1 MKKVLLFTTIALLVV
16 LTFGSAF
23 AVELTMYSSDE
34 SKARV
39 LRQVVELYQE
49 EHPDVKIE
57 VVAFPYA
64 NYMQKMSL
72 VFLGGEPPD
81 LLETTATYLP
91 QMTQFL
97 RNVGPDIEENLGLSP
112 QEYKDSTYD
121 VVKVYLGEEDIV
133 HAVPLHFTTY
143 SVWIN
148 KEMFEKAGIAYP
160 PKGGRTE
167 PWTWEEFKDVL
178 RKVKSENATPYA
190 MSIEYSAD
198 KFFSYL
204 ALWNIKILDEEGN
217 FVMDQYENA
226 EKAINEF
233 VDLFKEELVPPAE
246 WLSGESHTS
255 NFFGGITAVD
265 WAGSWMARESFNA
278 EKQNDV
284 APCYVPVIEDWFGI
298 SGGGFLAAP
307 QTGDAEKEKA
317 ATDFVMW
324 IADKDKGYTEYIKRS
339 RDLSAYK
346 DHSIDYG
353 EPLLDEWAEVHQVL
367 AERAPAWSTEVRATA
382 VWSRL
387 TDTIRKDLALG
398 ISESITAQEMIQH
411 WKEEAQRILSEL

>member
-1 MKKVLLFTTIALLVV
+1 MKRKLVFMLAVLLIATSIFSVK
-16 LTFGSAF
+16 
-23 AVELTMYSSDE
+23 LTMYSSDE

-39 LRQVVELYQE
+39 LRQVVEIYQKE
-49 EHPDVKIE
+49 NPDVTIE

-72 VFLGGEPPD
+72 VFLGGNPPD

-91 QMTQFL
+91 QMTPYL
-97 RNVGPDIEENLGLSP
+97 RDIGPDIQKNLGLTP

-121 VVKVYLGEEDIV
+121 VVKVYLGEGNV
-133 HAVPLHFTTY
+133 VQAVPLHFTTY
-143 SVWIN
+143 SLWIN
-148 KEMFEKAGIAYP
+148 KEMFEKAGIEYP
-160 PKGGRTE
+160 PSGGRE
-167 PWTWEEFKDVL
+167 DPWTWEEFKDIL
-178 RKVKSENATPYA
+178 RKVKEVNKIPYA

-204 ALWNIKILDEEGN
+204 ALWNIKIVDEEGN

-226 EKAINEF
+226 EKAIDEF
-233 VDLFKEELVPPAE
+233 VNLFKEGLVPPAE
-246 WLSGESHTS
+246 WLSGQSHT
-255 NFFGGITAVD
+255 NDFFGGITAAD

-278 EKQNDV
+278 GKQNEV
-284 APCYVPVIEDWFGI
+284 EPVYLPIIEDWFGI

-307 QTGDAEKEKA
+307 KTGNAEKEKA

-324 IADKDKGYTEYIKRS
+324 MADKDKGYAEYIKRS

-346 DHSIDYG
+346 NHTIDYG
-353 EPLLDEWAEVHQVL
+353 EPLLEEWAVIHQVL
-367 AERAPAWSTEVRATA
+367 AERAPAWSTKVRANV

-387 TDTIRKDLALG
+387 TETIRKDITLG
-398 ISESITAQEMIQH
+398 ITGQMTAKEMIDH
-411 WKEEAQRILSEL
+411 WKSEAARVKDQ